1 MSAYFWLTMFEWRKW
16 IIGKERKRERN
27 VYLRKKMIDEF
38 QDTDANTRQ
47 NERASIAAFY
57 AGRSI
62 FVTGG
67 TGFLGKVLIE
77 KLLRSCPDVREIFM
91 LIRPKRGLSI
101 DERLK
106 KMFDLPVSRKMSWH
120 TRGSKVIIHVV
131 VTTKLNCW
139 DTKWNLKCITTCIS
153 IP

>member
-1 MSAYFWLTMFEWRKW
+1 
-16 IIGKERKRERN
+16 
-27 VYLRKKMIDEF
+27 MIDEF

-47 NERASIAAFY
+47 NERASIAEFY

-77 KLLRSCPDVREIFM
+77 KLLRSCPDVGKIFM
-91 LIRPKRGLSI
+91 LIRPKGGLSI

-106 KMFDLPVSRKMSWH
+106 KMLDLPVSRKMSIFNKGPY
-120 TRGSKVIIHVV
+120 TRYCCYNNIKELKVQGE
-131 VTTKLNCW
+131 T
-139 DTKWNLKCITTCIS
+139 
-153 IP
+153 